1 MYEKVGNQQQF
12 LLAWFQKVLLDQGYW
27 TTINTSPRKKMR
39 YWNAPPNNR
48 TIRIQFLND
57 DVDGSLAPAA
67 LVGRPVDV
75 VSGVLPSQRLDR
87 QRNREFV
94 NQPDAWGRAGAGQ
107 DGLSVFEPG
116 DGQGYSAFDDGAGP
130 TALRRSKRRRPSAS
144 NMARLFPNFR
154 WHLPDNK
161 N

>member
-1 MYEKVGNQQQF
+1 
-12 LLAWFQKVLLDQGYW
+12 
-27 TTINTSPRKKMR
+27 MR
-39 YWNAPPNNR
+39 YWNAPPNNW

-116 DGQGYSAFDDGAGP
+116 DGQGQSAFDDGALQGQP
-130 TALRRSKRRRPSAS
+130 LPGVQNDVAHRHQMRRVCSAIS
-144 NMARLFPNFR
+144 VDICRAKQIGETD
-154 WHLPDNK
+154 LPMTMSWNDWRAESPPCWRASQL
-161 N
+161 